1 METCVHMTFWD
12 TLEVQLLDSLV
23 YLMVTGN
30 FRVNFCMNNWLEMF
44 LGWMFLKNPEKCPVM
59 IFLITLTMTE
69 TWRKVMNKITPLLVR
84 MREEMLLE
92 DVVSMLMIVS
102 KYMLVMEVFFFE
114 REVWETY
121 LQIEMLWFLDFIFAT
136 QVGYWNENNYI

>member
-1 METCVHMTFWD
+1 
-12 TLEVQLLDSLV
+12 
-23 YLMVTGN
+23 
-30 FRVNFCMNNWLEMF
+30 
-44 LGWMFLKNPEKCPVM
+44 
-59 IFLITLTMTE
+59 
-69 TWRKVMNKITPLLVR
+69 MNKITPLLVR

-121 LQIEMLWFLDFIFAT
+121 LQIEML
-136 QVGYWNENNYI
+136 

>member
-1 METCVHMTFWD
+1 M
-12 TLEVQLLDSLV
+12 
-23 YLMVTGN
+23 
-30 FRVNFCMNNWLEMF
+30 
-44 LGWMFLKNPEKCPVM
+44 CPVM

-102 KYMLVMEVFFFE
+102 KYMLVMEVFVFE

-121 LQIEMLWFLDFIFAT
+121 LQIEML
-136 QVGYWNENNYI
+136 

>member
-1 METCVHMTFWD
+1 M
-12 TLEVQLLDSLV
+12 
-23 YLMVTGN
+23 
-30 FRVNFCMNNWLEMF
+30 
-44 LGWMFLKNPEKCPVM
+44 CPVM

-102 KYMLVMEVFFFE
+102 KYMLVMEVFVFE

-121 LQIEMLWFLDFIFAT
+121 LQIEMLCLA
-136 QVGYWNENNYI
+136 

>member
-1 METCVHMTFWD
+1 
-12 TLEVQLLDSLV
+12 
-23 YLMVTGN
+23 
-30 FRVNFCMNNWLEMF
+30 
-44 LGWMFLKNPEKCPVM
+44 
-59 IFLITLTMTE
+59 
-69 TWRKVMNKITPLLVR
+69 

-102 KYMLVMEVFFFE
+102 KYMLVMEVFVFE

-136 QVGYWNENNYI
+136 QVGYWNEKHYI